1 MTEVLIV
8 DEVGCAAERVPA
20 QLSEVLGSHPDGDG
34 LGNYRLE
41 VPFEELGLPGIGEF
55 ARQVEVKLGKP
66 ESHPVFGSL
75 TELRIPM
82 SWEVPGHGGFPSFD
96 GFLEVTPLAQQRAQ
110 LSVAGAYQPPGGP
123 VGAAFDAVIG
133 HRIADV
139 TIRHFLSGLKREI
152 EARC

>member
-8 DEVGCAAERVPA
+8 DEVGCAADSVPA
-20 QLSEVLGSHPDGDG
+20 QLSAVLGTQPGDEG

-41 VPFEELGLPGIGEF
+41 VPFEDLGLPDVGEF
-55 ARQVEVKLGKP
+55 TRRVEVKLGKP

-82 SWEVPGHGGFPSFD
+82 SWEVPGHAGFPTFD
-96 GFLEVTPLAQQRAQ
+96 GFLEVTPLAQHRAQ